1 MLELWRHWSQVD
13 DADTMTD
20 VTDKK
25 PSAAAVAAAAAA
37 ADPAPAA
44 AQPAAEP
51 AASQAA
57 EGDDG
62 TPRNPAPTPSDSG
75 EEIIK
80 NDMMKDRP
88 DTIDG

>member
-1 MLELWRHWSQVD
+1 MD

-44 AQPAAEP
+44 AQP